1 MLDVLNNNI
10 TIPKHKLT
18 KSDIEFT
25 MTEGSR
31 LLVYLENKIKVTF
44 NQLFKNQSMVDNFK
58 GLSDTLPDH
67 VFTGSFKVEATQY
80 GNSLCLTPGTDKAH
94 ISYIGVLEGETV
106 YGNLKLETEEL
117 RTLEDLTSIV
127 ISLINHY

>member
-10 TIPKHKLT
+10 IIPKHKLT

-25 MTEGSR
+25 KTEGSR
-31 LLVYLENKIKVTF
+31 LMVYLENKIKVTF
-44 NQLFKNQSMVDNFK
+44 NQLFKNQSMVDSFI

-80 GNSLCLTPGTDKAH
+80 DNSLCLTPGTDKAH
-94 ISYIGVLEGETV
+94 ISYMGYLRVKLFTETLNWKQRNLEP
-106 YGNLKLETEEL
+106 
-117 RTLEDLTSIV
+117 
-127 ISLINHY
+127 